1 MHYKFSQTLADSE
14 TDPPI
19 EVTEDISKVT
29 CKQCL
34 YDIKIGNVDVP
45 TIQPTTSQD

>member
-1 MHYKFSQTLADSE
+1 MHYKFSQTISE
-14 TDPPI
+14 TLSEQ

-34 YDIKIGNVDVP
+34 YDIKMGNIDVP